1 MREVKVASVAL
12 GLIIGVLAAEPAS
25 AFTRE
30 APTTIAVLTQQV
42 EGIAVGPTTL
52 VGLANSIF
60 AVSTSGAD
68 LFIISQFAPCDT
80 CVTTLPITGAVTA
93 QSNLLGLAFAREATP
108 RLVVADAG
116 SGQVLVLTTPTSGN
130 STAFVAMTL
139 PQAFRAT
146 SFLNAITFDFNGNIY
161 VTDSMNGI
169 IWTAKLS
176 ATNGISVQATN
187 WIGGTV
193 TDPQGLLSPP
203 TAFGRLNPFCCGANG
218 IAFSNGETRM
228 FVANTAFRNII
239 QIPVTANSIPG
250 APGIP
255 GVPFI
260 LVTGINGPDG
270 IAVQKTGSGA
280 GRAWVAA
287 NQSDEIVVIDTV
299 SGTTTPGRVI
309 TKTGDFN
316 GLVAYSGL
324 ECPPDCTPIGLLFPA
339 SLAFS
344 NDGETLYVSNPAFTQ
359 QSPACSPLP
368 APPPNCNPAQ
378 PVVPPSI
385 DSAWTQKVKA
395 YNVVKF
401 ERISGFTPLP
411 FPK

>member
-12 GLIIGVLAAEPAS
+12 GLTIGALAAIPAS

-30 APTTIAVLTQQV
+30 APTTIAALPERV
-42 EGIAVGPTTL
+42 EGIAVGPTAL

-60 AVSTSGAD
+60 AVSTSGAN
-68 LFIISQFAPCDT
+68 LFIISQFAPCNT
-80 CVTTLPITGAVTA
+80 CVTTLPIIGAVTP
-93 QSNLLGLAFAREATP
+93 QTNLLGLAFTREATP
-108 RLVVADAG
+108 RLVVDDRG
-116 SGQVLVLTTPTSGN
+116 NGQVLVLTTPTSGD

-146 SFLNAITFDFNGNIY
+146 SYLNAITFDSNGNIY

-176 ATNGISVQATN
+176 ATNGISVQATI

-228 FVANTAFRNII
+228 FVANTGFRNII
-239 QIPVTANSIPG
+239 QIPVTANSTPG

-270 IAVQKTGSGA
+270 IAVQKTGTGA
-280 GRAWVAA
+280 NYIWVAA
-287 NQSDEIVVIDTV
+287 NQSDEIVVIDGV
-299 SGTTTPGRVI
+299 SGTATPGRVI

-316 GLVAYSGL
+316 GLVTPHPDMT
-324 ECPPDCTPIGLLFPA
+324 CPPNCTPNGLLFPA

-344 NDGETLYVSNPAFTQ
+344 NDGGTLYVSNPAFTQ
-359 QSPACSPLP
+359 QAAACPG
-368 APPPNCNPAQ
+368 PPNCNMPEPA
-378 PVVPPSI
+378 VPPSI
-385 DSAWTQKVKA
+385 DSAWTLNVTA

-401 ERISGFTPLP
+401 ERITGITRPA
-411 FPK
+411 FP